1 MLWVEALLLDAQV
14 IGDISIEHGPLTFC
28 NITLRLWLCSLRGR
42 VTPEHH
48 SMRPTHGTL
57 NQPLCA
63 VNKEYSADEP
73 AFYSTHKDYSDKSLS
88 TASTMPC
95 LEIK

>member
-1 MLWVEALLLDAQV
+1 
-14 IGDISIEHGPLTFC
+14 
-28 NITLRLWLCSLRGR
+28 
-42 VTPEHH
+42 
-48 SMRPTHGTL
+48 MRPTHGTL